1 MLSFMVVLQ
10 KTFFLQNCYKFL
22 SSTANVHHIWWML
35 VKTTFNEYPQFII
48 LSKKW
53 VKLMFNLCKPHF
65 SPYKMMDLLTWYY
78 RFLWKNMTQFYFSE
92 TIVDFFLKL
101 NLRATE
107 TKVICWHQS
116 FDTKIPPSA
125 PTITPSSRLNTKAAM
140 GNPCKESFF

>member
-22 SSTANVHHIWWML
+22 SSTANVHYILWML
-35 VKTTFNEYPQFII
+35 VKTTFNEYPQFMI

-92 TIVDFFLKL
+92 TIVDYYMYYVTGIPKIFWWYLAELYNRTRQRVPYKNDNSALLTF
-101 NLRATE
+101 A
-107 TKVICWHQS
+107 VISLCYIWHW
-116 FDTKIPPSA
+116 
-125 PTITPSSRLNTKAAM
+125 
-140 GNPCKESFF
+140 